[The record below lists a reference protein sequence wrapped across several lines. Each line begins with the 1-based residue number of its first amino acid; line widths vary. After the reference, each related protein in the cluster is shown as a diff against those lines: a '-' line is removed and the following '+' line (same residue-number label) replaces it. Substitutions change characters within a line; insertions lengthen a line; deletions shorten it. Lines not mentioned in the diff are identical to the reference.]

1 MKRLVKRYIEWSD
14 IGCVWESLNIKYL
27 YLCVFFLLE
36 YSVPPEEIP
45 LISEYYLLPDSG
57 KQLRERSVG
66 TYHLVH
72 TDGLSLPFLSPG
84 LWHVGKLATRIHAS
98 TSIVCGVIGS
108 SFSARAYVVHPRI
121 YLGVSRCLVPTSLQ
135 EKCFTLFLFLN
146 WL

>member
-27 YLCVFFLLE
+27 YLCVFFLLG

-72 TDGLSLPFLSPG
+72 TDGLSLPFLSLG
-84 LWHVGKLATRIHAS
+84 LWHGGIFATRTHAS
-98 TSIVCGVIGS
+98 TSIVCEL
-108 SFSARAYVVHPRI
+108 
-121 YLGVSRCLVPTSLQ
+121 LGAASQP
-135 EKCFTLFLFLN
+135 EPM
-146 WL
+146 